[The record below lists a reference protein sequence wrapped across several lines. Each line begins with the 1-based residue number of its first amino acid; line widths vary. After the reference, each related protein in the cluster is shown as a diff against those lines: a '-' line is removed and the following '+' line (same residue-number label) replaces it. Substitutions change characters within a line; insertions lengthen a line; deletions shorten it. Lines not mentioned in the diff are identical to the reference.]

1 MALPVKSYQFSTNE
15 MKGVYECVKEAI
27 VCPPGLPRA
36 NPTISSWQSPPD
48 AVSNVRSAVLP
59 EEVDIAII
67 GSGITGC
74 SAARTI
80 AGHQVGST
88 MRVAVLEARTAVS
101 GATGRNGGHLIS
113 DTWGLFP
120 ELVDEFGFEVAVDV
134 ARFSAANVSTLR
146 KVVAGLNEADQE
158 AVGFRD
164 LVATAS
170 LSDAQSWEG
179 SKRAVEIFSEAM
191 GPDFPIEAEV
201 LTDKEKAKRDYLYA
215 NGVGFM
221 NQHGAAALSAYRLVT
236 AVWRQILDNHP
247 NCLTLETETPVLS
260 VETETWQG
268 KDGYRLTTPRG
279 TIRAS
284 KVIHCTN
291 GYAANL
297 LPNLVGKLYPLRG
310 TMSEQELGPSF
321 PQLGTEYSWT
331 STGLGTYD
339 KKSDELLVNLWYA
352 QQNSKTGNLF
362 IGGEHQPI
370 KEMLNADDSKISSS
384 ARTHLSAITPKIFH
398 NAEPT
403 SVKNMWSGIMGFTAD
418 LFPFVGPLSNEI
430 TGRDGNGEFIAA
442 GFSGHG
448 MDKCWLCGEA
458 AALMAL
464 GEDAP
469 AGFPKPFLISNSR
482 IQEGTPEAA
491 AKALIE
497 SIVCLVDAPN
507 DAVE

>member
-1 MALPVKSYQFSTNE
+1 MG
-15 MKGVYECVKEAI
+15 GVYECVKEAI
-27 VCPPGLPRA
+27 VCPPGLPKA

-48 AVSNVRSAVLP
+48 SVSNVRSAVLP
-59 EEVDIAII
+59 KEVDIAII

-74 SAARTI
+74 SAARAI
-80 AGHQVGST
+80 VSHQAGSA

-120 ELVDEFGFEVAVDV
+120 ELVDEFGFDDAVDI
-134 ARFSAANVSTLR
+134 ARFSAENISALR
-146 KVVAGLNEADQE
+146 KVVSGLNDADQE
-158 AVGFRD
+158 TVEFRD
-164 LVATAS
+164 VVATAS
-170 LSDAQSWEG
+170 LSDSQSWEG
-179 SKRAVEIFSEAM
+179 SKRAVEIFAEAM
-191 GPDFPIEAEV
+191 GPDFGIQVEV
-201 LTDKEKAKRDYLYA
+201 STDKDIAKRDYSYA
-215 NGVGFM
+215 DGAGFM
-221 NQHGAAALSAYRLVT
+221 KQHGAAALSAYRLVT
-236 AVWRQILDNHP
+236 AVWRQILDKHA
-247 NCLTLETETPVLS
+247 NCITLETETPVLS
-260 VETETWQG
+260 VEPHTWEG
-268 KDGYRLTTPRG
+268 KDGYSLTTPRG

-291 GYAANL
+291 GYAAKL

-321 PQLGTEYSWT
+321 PQSGAEYSWT
-331 STGLGTYD
+331 STGLGNYD
-339 KKSDELLVNLWYA
+339 KKSDEILVNLWYA
-352 QQNSKTGNLF
+352 QQNPKTRNLF

-370 KEMLNADDSKISSS
+370 KELLNDDDSKISSS
-384 ARTHLSAITPKIFH
+384 ARAHLSVITSKIFH

-403 SVKNMWSGIMGFTAD
+403 SVKRIWSGIMGFTAD
-418 LFPFVGPLSNEI
+418 LFPFVGPLSKEM

-464 GEDAP
+464 GEDVP
-469 AGFPKPFLISNSR
+469 VGFPKPFLVSNRR
-482 IQEGTPEAA
+482 IQDGTPEAA
-491 AKALIE
+491 AKALID
-497 SIVCLVDAPN
+497 SIVCLADTPN